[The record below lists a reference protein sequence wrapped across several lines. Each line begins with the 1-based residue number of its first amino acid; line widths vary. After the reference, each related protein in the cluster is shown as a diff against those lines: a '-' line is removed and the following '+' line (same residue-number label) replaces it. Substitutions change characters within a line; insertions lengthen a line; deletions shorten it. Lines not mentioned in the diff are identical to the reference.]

1 MPCRWTNLCALSGL
15 AFWLSMPSGMSNHGY
30 IYVNIDDCWANGAGS
45 NNPAPCDVAG
55 KVNAKRNEMAATVT
69 AKWSDLGVQGKQLA
83 GDLWRQKDL
92 GTLEGQFSASL
103 PGQGAALIRLWPDK
117 K

>member
-45 NNPAPCDVAG
+45 NNP
-55 KVNAKRNEMAATVT
+55 
-69 AKWSDLGVQGKQLA
+69 
-83 GDLWRQKDL
+83 
-92 GTLEGQFSASL
+92 
-103 PGQGAALIRLWPDK
+103 
-117 K
+117 